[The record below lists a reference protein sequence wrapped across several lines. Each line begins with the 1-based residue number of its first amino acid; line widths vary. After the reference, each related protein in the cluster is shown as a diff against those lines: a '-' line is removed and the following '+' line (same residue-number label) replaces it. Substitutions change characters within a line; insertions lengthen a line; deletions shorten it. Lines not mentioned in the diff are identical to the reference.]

1 MIHQPHR
8 LRRSRDDRFIA
19 GVAGGLAEYFDVDPV
34 LVRMGWVLLTMATVG
49 LAVLLYIGLATM
61 MPIDRQREPKV
72 KSANAAAGDS
82 SDSVVEADL
91 DDGPSKRHVA
101 RNVVGA
107 GLIVFGMIILLQQLD
122 VLGSIPWNI
131 VWPAAIL
138 LLGLNFLLPS
148 IMKLIRRLRASMAM
162 SANDAAGASSK
173 GDAQADLEDGPSKR
187 HVVRSV
193 VGGIGL
199 LVVGTIIL
207 LQQLEVLGSIPW
219 NIVWPVVIVLLGI
232 SILLPSAIGSRR

>member
-1 MIHQPHR
+1 MDHQPHR

-34 LVRMGWVLLTMATVG
+34 LVRMGWILLTMATVG

-61 MPIDRQREPKV
+61 MPNDRLRESRG
-72 KSANAAAGDS
+72 KSANDAEGDS
-82 SDSVVEADL
+82 PDSVVEADL
-91 DDGPSKRHVA
+91 DDIPSKRHVA

-148 IMKLIRRLRASMAM
+148 IMKITRRLRASMSM
-162 SANDAAGASSK
+162 SVSDDGDASPKS
-173 GDAQADLEDGPSKR
+173 DAQADLEDSPSKR

-193 VGGIGL
+193 VGIGL

-207 LQQLEVLGSIPW
+207 LQQLDVLGSVPW

>member
-1 MIHQPHR
+1 MVHQPHR

-34 LVRMGWVLLTMATVG
+34 LVRMGWILLTMATVG
-49 LAVLLYIGLATM
+49 LAVLFYIGLATM
-61 MPIDRQREPKV
+61 MPDDRQRESGV
-72 KSANAAAGDS
+72 KSVNDAARDS
-82 SDSVVEADL
+82 SDSVVEADP
-91 DDGPSKRHVA
+91 DGGPSKRHVA

-107 GLIVFGMIILLQQLD
+107 GLIVFGMIILLQQLE

-138 LLGLNFLLPS
+138 LLGLIFLLPFT
-148 IMKLIRRLRASMAM
+148 KTLIRRLRISSAM
-162 SANDAAGASSK
+162 SVNNATGAGSAA
-173 GDAQADLEDGPSKR
+173 DVEADPDDGPRKR
-187 HVVRSV
+187 HVVRNV
-193 VGGIGL
+193 VGFGL

-207 LQQLEVLGSIPW
+207 LQQLDVLGSIPW

-232 SILLPSAIGSRR
+232 SILLPSTIAPRR

>member
-1 MIHQPHR
+1 MVHQPHR

-34 LVRMGWVLLTMATVG
+34 LVRMGWILLTMATVG
-49 LAVLLYIGLATM
+49 LAVLFYIGLATM
-61 MPIDRQREPKV
+61 MPNDRLRESRG
-72 KSANAAAGDS
+72 KSANDAAGDS
-82 SDSVVEADL
+82 SDNVVEADL
-91 DDGPSKRHVA
+91 DDVPSKRHVA

-148 IMKLIRRLRASMAM
+148 ILKITRRLRASMAM
-162 SANDAAGASSK
+162 SVNDDAGASPRT
-173 GDAQADLEDGPSKR
+173 DAQADLEDRPSKR

-193 VGGIGL
+193 VGFGL

-207 LQQLEVLGSIPW
+207 LQQLDVLGSIPW

>member
-1 MIHQPHR
+1 MADHPHR

-34 LVRMGWVLLTMATVG
+34 LVRMGWIILTMATVG
-49 LAVLLYIGLATM
+49 LAVLFYIGLATM
-61 MPIDRQREPKV
+61 MPNDRQRESSV
-72 KSANAAAGDS
+72 KSVNDATGDS

-91 DDGPSKRHVA
+91 ENGPSKRHVA

-148 IMKLIRRLRASMAM
+148 IMKLTRRLRASMAM
-162 SANDAAGASSK
+162 SVNDAADASSK
-173 GDAQADLEDGPSKR
+173 GDAEADLENGPSKR
-187 HVVRSV
+187 QVVRNV
-193 VGGIGL
+193 AGIGL
-199 LVVGTIIL
+199 LIIGMIIL
-207 LQQLEVLGSIPW
+207 LQQLNVLGSIPW

-232 SILLPSAIGSRR
+232 SILLPSAIASKR

>member
-1 MIHQPHR
+1 MVHQPHR

-34 LVRMGWVLLTMATVG
+34 LVRMGWILLTMATVG

-61 MPIDRQREPKV
+61 MPNDRQRESRV
-72 KSANAAAGDS
+72 KSVNDAAGDS

-91 DDGPSKRHVA
+91 DEGPSKRHVV

-148 IMKLIRRLRASMAM
+148 IVKLTRRLRASMAT
-162 SANDAAGASSK
+162 SVNDAADANSK
-173 GDAQADLEDGPSKR
+173 GDAQTDLEEGPSKR
-187 HVVRSV
+187 HIVRNIV
-193 VGGIGL
+193 GIGL
-199 LVVGTIIL
+199 LVVGMIIL
-207 LQQLEVLGSIPW
+207 LQQLDVLGSIPW

>member
-1 MIHQPHR
+1 MVHHPHR
-8 LRRSRDDRFIA
+8 LRRSRDDRFVA

-34 LVRMGWVLLTMATVG
+34 LVRMGWILLTMATVG

-61 MPIDRQREPKV
+61 MPNDRQRESRV
-72 KSANAAAGDS
+72 KSVNDAAGDS
-82 SDSVVEADL
+82 SDHVVEADL

-148 IMKLIRRLRASMAM
+148 IMKLTRRLRASTAM
-162 SANDAAGASSK
+162 SGNDDTGPSSK
-173 GDAQADLEDGPSKR
+173 SDAQADLEDGPSKR

-193 VGGIGL
+193 VGFGL
-199 LVVGTIIL
+199 LFVGMIIL
-207 LQQLEVLGSIPW
+207 LQQLDVLGSIPW
-219 NIVWPVVIVLLGI
+219 NIVWPVVIVLLGV
-232 SILLPSAIGSRR
+232 SILLPSVIASRR